1 MFIELH
7 QKFYFGAPTILF
19 DCLKAAL
26 FRDHTVIATLFRDH
40 TVIATLFRD
49 HTVIA
54 TLFRNH
60 TVIATLFRDHTV
72 IATLFRNHTIIRPLV
87 QKLHSHGINSCGVV
101 LDKLSEIL
109 HGHYHEIVSCTVEPH
124 CVEVK

>member
-1 MFIELH
+1 MFIGLH

-60 TVIATLFRDHTV
+60 T
-72 IATLFRNHTIIRPLV
+72 IIGPLV

>member
-1 MFIELH
+1 MFIGLH

-40 TVIATLFRD
+40 TVIATLFR
-49 HTVIA
+49 
-54 TLFRNH
+54 
-60 TVIATLFRDHTV
+60 
-72 IATLFRNHTIIRPLV
+72 NHTIIGPLV
-87 QKLHSHGINSCGVV
+87 QKLHSHGINNCGVV

>member
-1 MFIELH
+1 MFIGLH
-7 QKFYFGAPTILF
+7 QKFYFGTPTILF

-40 TVIATLFRD
+40 TVIATLFR
-49 HTVIA
+49 
-54 TLFRNH
+54 
-60 TVIATLFRDHTV
+60 
-72 IATLFRNHTIIRPLV
+72 NHTIIGPLV

>member
-1 MFIELH
+1 MFIGLH

-40 TVIATLFRD
+40 TVIATLFR
-49 HTVIA
+49 
-54 TLFRNH
+54 
-60 TVIATLFRDHTV
+60 
-72 IATLFRNHTIIRPLV
+72 NHTIIGPLV

>member
-1 MFIELH
+1 MFIGLH

-26 FRDHTVIATLFRDH
+26 FRDHTVIATLFR
-40 TVIATLFRD
+40 
-49 HTVIA
+49 
-54 TLFRNH
+54 
-60 TVIATLFRDHTV
+60 
-72 IATLFRNHTIIRPLV
+72 NHTIIGPLV